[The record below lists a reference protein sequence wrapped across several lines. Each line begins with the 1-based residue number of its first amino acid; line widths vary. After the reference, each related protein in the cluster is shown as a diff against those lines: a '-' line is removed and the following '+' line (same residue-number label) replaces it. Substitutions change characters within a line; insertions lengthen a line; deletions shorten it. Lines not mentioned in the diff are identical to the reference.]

1 MKNNTMEER
10 RNNRKVKTSAKIFM
24 YTFTLITILAVFGVI
39 FGVSSLDTPNTAT
52 PEIILILSLAWF
64 GFLTLLGNGAEA
76 THGKNR

>member
-1 MKNNTMEER
+1 MKQNTMEQR

-24 YTFTLITILAVFGVI
+24 YTFSIITLLSVCGII
-39 FGVSSLDTPNTAT
+39 FGALTLDSPDTAI
-52 PEIILILSLAWF
+52 PEIILILSLAWL